1 MKKLLLHL
9 LLHRASASPKLK
21 RKIKVFAA
29 LSLVGVFLAGGLV
42 IWAGVAAFDYAAG
55 AARTVVSAQPVR
67 LNAPALDQPLLRP
80 GCLHKASS
88 LLSLTH
94 WLERPLQR
102 SFLELKQACLTTTT

>member
-9 LLHRASASPKLK
+9 LLHRASASPRFK
-21 RKIKVFAA
+21 RKIKIFAA
-29 LSLVGVFLAGGLV
+29 LSMVGVFLAGGLV

-55 AARTVVSAQPVR
+55 AARTAVSAQS
-67 LNAPALDQPLLRP
+67 LDKVGEQPLLRP

-94 WLERPLQR
+94 WLERPLQK